1 MCVRFI
7 LMKCVILYMKNGVDV
22 VLNLGKS
29 VENKCLK
36 FMRRKTL
43 QPEVWMYLMILF
55 LIKGSWQ
62 K

>member
-1 MCVRFI
+1 MCVGFI
-7 LMKCVILYMKNGVDV
+7 LMKCAILYMENGMDAI
-22 VLNLGKS
+22 LKLGKS
-29 VENKCLK
+29 VEKKILK

-43 QPEVWMYLMILF
+43 QPGVWMYLMILF